1 MNPFFYH
8 NVVHKIEILH
18 MEKKKIL
25 IVEDENDL
33 RELLAELLT
42 NAGYEVYQAV
52 NGEVAIERIKD
63 FNPHLIITDIL
74 MPKVGGDV
82 LVKAVRES
90 SAFKKIPF
98 IILTER
104 KLMKDYFDDLDI
116 DEFIPKPFQTQD
128 LLDKIAAVFTKQ
140 QAVSKKYDPVAESHD
155 QPGEG
160 ETDGKKICK
169 KCGEHVDP
177 SFFRCPNC
185 GSMYFHQQ

>member
-1 MNPFFYH
+1 
-8 NVVHKIEILH
+8 

-25 IVEDENDL
+25 IVEDEHDL

-42 NAGYEVYQAV
+42 NAGYEVYQAI
-52 NGEVAIERIKD
+52 NGEVALERIKD
-63 FNPHLIITDIL
+63 FNPNLIITDIL
-74 MPKVGGDV
+74 MPKLGGDA

-90 SAFKKIPF
+90 STFRKIPF

-104 KLMKDYFDDLDI
+104 KLMKDYFDDLEI

-128 LLDKIAAVFTKQ
+128 LLDKITSVFTKQ
-140 QAVSKKYDPVAESHD
+140 QALLKKYDPVAGSDATASED
-155 QPGEG
+155 
-160 ETDGKKICK
+160 ETHGKKICK

-185 GSMYFHQQ
+185 GSMHFHQEK

>member
-1 MNPFFYH
+1 
-8 NVVHKIEILH
+8 

-25 IVEDENDL
+25 IVEDEHDL
-33 RELLAELLT
+33 RELLVELLT

-52 NGEVAIERIKD
+52 NGEVALERNKD
-63 FNPHLIITDIL
+63 FNPNLIITDIL
-74 MPKVGGDV
+74 MPKLGGDA

-90 SAFKKIPF
+90 PTFRKIPF

-116 DEFIPKPFQTQD
+116 DEFIPKPFQTED
-128 LLDKIAAVFTKQ
+128 LLNKIAKVFAKQ
-140 QAVSKKYDPVAESHD
+140 QTLLKKYDPVAG
-155 QPGEG
+155 PR
-160 ETDGKKICK
+160 ETASEDETHGKKICK

-185 GSMYFHQQ
+185 GSMYFQQQQ